1 MKEPKYISI
10 YLYAQKHGLAY
21 DTAMRRIIKDK
32 KAPTKII
39 TVERVLIREDYKV

>member
-1 MKEPKYISI
+1 MKDPKYISI
-10 YLYAQKHGLAY
+10 YIYAKDRKLSY
-21 DTAMRRIIKDK
+21 DTVMRKIMRDR